1 MFLQHIR
8 ECLRYA
14 NDCAQEAKVSSGPQR
29 RQELL
34 DMQLRWLSIV
44 RGYEFSERLEFL
56 SGIEA
61 RKNDAR
67 QIIEEAAA

>member
-14 NDCAQEAKVSSGPQR
+14 NDCAHEAKVSSDPR
-29 RQELL
+29 RRLELL
-34 DMQLRWLSIV
+34 DMQLRWLSIA

-61 RKNDAR
+61 RNNDAR
-67 QIIEEAAA
+67 QMIEKTAA

>member
-1 MFLQHIR
+1 MFHEQIR

-14 NDCAQEAKVSSGPQR
+14 NECAQQANVSFDPER

-34 DMQLRWLSIV
+34 DMQLRWLSIA
-44 RGYEFSERLEFL
+44 RSCEFSERLEFL

-61 RKNDAR
+61 RNNEAR
-67 QIIEEAAA
+67 RIIEEAAA

>member
-8 ECLRYA
+8 ECLLYA
-14 NDCAQEAKVSSGPQR
+14 NDCAQQAKDPQR

-34 DMQLRWLSIV
+34 DMQLRWLSLA

-56 SGIEA
+56 SSIEA

-67 QIIEEAAA
+67 EIIEEAAA

>member
-1 MFLQHIR
+1 MFCEQIR

-14 NDCAQEAKVSSGPQR
+14 NECAQQANVSSSPER

-34 DMQLRWLSIV
+34 DMQLRWLSIA
-44 RGYEFSERLEFL
+44 RTYEFSERLEFL

-61 RKNDAR
+61 RNKEAR
-67 QIIEEAAA
+67 LIIEQVAA

>member
-14 NDCAQEAKVSSGPQR
+14 NDCAQEAKVSSDPQR

-34 DMQLRWLSIV
+34 DMQLRWLSIA

-61 RKNDAR
+61 RKNGAR

>member
-1 MFLQHIR
+1 MFNEQIR

-14 NDCAQEAKVSSGPQR
+14 NECRQLANISPDHGR

-34 DMQLRWLSIV
+34 NMQFRWLSIA
-44 RGYEFSERLEFL
+44 RSYEFSERLEFL

-61 RKNDAR
+61 RNKEAR

>member
-1 MFLQHIR
+1 MFLQQIR
-8 ECLRYA
+8 ECIRYA
-14 NDCAQEAKVSSGPQR
+14 NDCAHEAKVSSDPQR
-29 RQELL
+29 RRELL
-34 DMQLRWLSIV
+34 AMQLRWLSMA

-61 RKNDAR
+61 RNNDAR